1 WLILCVTYIIMI
13 EDIHFASLKAENHPM
28 TFPTLGEAGHL
39 SVRLLLTKNHHV
51 PTLTFLAGAPKNI
64 AWPNTR
70 IFSCIMC
77 AFTNIQFHMHIT
89 HRPETT
95 ICGPQKKNLHS
106 RIVLAPRYTAAYCPA
121 IALTVQLRATTEQF
135 SKNRKKTVI
144 LRPTHLINNYQHKN
158 NFVLIEVTFRVL
170 FHQRCAILR
179 CCGCVWLPPIT
190 FLGTH
195 NLALVE
201 TDSAKLGFWY
211 GKMRALNKHCLVG
224 RVVATATAVQGV
236 SGSIPESDKVLL
248 GFFRIFENFSV
259 VARCLEMCPVYGN
272 RLTTYYMGLTTKI
285 VKMVARSLEMCP
297 VNGNRLTTY
306 YMGLITLIVKS
317 GCKQWHYVP

>member
-1 WLILCVTYIIMI
+1 MA
-13 EDIHFASLKAENHPM
+13 HNAN
-28 TFPTLGEAGHL
+28 
-39 SVRLLLTKNHHV
+39 
-51 PTLTFLAGAPKNI
+51 
-64 AWPNTR
+64 
-70 IFSCIMC
+70 
-77 AFTNIQFHMHIT
+77 
-89 HRPETT
+89 
-95 ICGPQKKNLHS
+95 
-106 RIVLAPRYTAAYCPA
+106 
-121 IALTVQLRATTEQF
+121 
-135 SKNRKKTVI
+135 
-144 LRPTHLINNYQHKN
+144 
-158 NFVLIEVTFRVL
+158 IEVTFRVL

-285 VKMVARSLEMCP
+285 VKMATAALIKGLFSHGEGWSINNRVCSMR
-297 VNGNRLTTY
+297 VGNFK
-306 YMGLITLIVKS
+306 LIIRNYKHRTRRAPRFTDGHTDGQFNLSFHECLIKD
-317 GCKQWHYVP
+317 KLL